1 MTAMAMGM
9 PGSAASAQTARQWRQ
24 QSQWNDAEVARPRG
38 DALMRREMLY
48 AHNRARDAIGVPPLG
63 WDAALAQ
70 DADRYAYDLARTR
83 TFRHSSKAQRSSPQ
97 GENLWM
103 GTRGAF
109 TYAEMTAS
117 WMDERRY
124 YRAAAFPDISTT
136 GQWQD
141 VGHYTQAVWRSTTRV
156 GCALRSN
163 ETNEYLVCRYSPP
176 GNIFGRT
183 VMDDQPTR

>member
-1 MTAMAMGM
+1 MVTALF
-9 PGSAASAQTARQWRQ
+9 GSAASAQTARQWRQ
-24 QSQWNDAEVARPRG
+24 QSPWDNADEQRPRG
-38 DALMRREMLY
+38 DGLMRREMLY
-48 AHNRARDAIGVPPLG
+48 AHNRARDAIGVPPLR
-63 WDAALAQ
+63 WDTALAQ
-70 DADRYAYDLARTR
+70 DADRYAYELTR
-83 TFRHSSKAQRSSPQ
+83 TGRFRHSGKGQRSSPQ

-109 TYAEMTAS
+109 TYMEMTAS

-124 YRAAAFPDISTT
+124 YRAAAFPNISTT

-163 ETNEYLVCRYSPP
+163 ESDEYLVCRYSPP
-176 GNIFGRT
+176 GNVFGRT
-183 VMDDQPTR
+183 VTSDQP